1 MFLIQKALFLLI
13 KSHVFPEVAP
23 RGKTLNNMSD
33 LFDLK
38 LEQELKRSAPLAD
51 RMRPTTLDDYVG
63 QEKLIGPGATLRTL
77 IERDELPSMIFWGPP
92 GTGKTT
98 LARIIAKLTRSRFEQ
113 VSAVSAGIAELRRV
127 VDEAKEKRKLAN
139 TRTIL
144 FVDEIH
150 RWNKSQQ
157 DALLPQVESGVITL
171 IGATTENPSFEIN
184 GALLSRCRVFVLEK
198 LTSEDIKKL
207 LERAIK
213 SPAGLDGK
221 IKVDAEAVEF
231 LAYIADGDARAALNS
246 LEIAAKAIKISK
258 RQVLKIEAIK
268 YALAKTHLRYDKT
281 GEEHYNIISA
291 LHKSMRGSDADAAL
305 YWLGRMLEAGED
317 PLYVARRLV
326 RFASEDVGLADSQA
340 LVIAM
345 TAYNAA
351 HAIGMPECNVILA
364 HCTAYLAK
372 APKSIAVYAAYQAIQ
387 KDIAELPNEPVP
399 LHLRNA
405 PTKLMK
411 ELDYG
416 KGYKYNPNFEDPVDQ
431 SYLPEKLKDR
441 KYLKK

>member
-1 MFLIQKALFLLI
+1 
-13 KSHVFPEVAP
+13 
-23 RGKTLNNMSD
+23 MSD

-38 LEQELKRSAPLAD
+38 LEQELKKSAPLAD
-51 RMRPTTLDDYVG
+51 RMRPTSLESYVG
-63 QEKLIGPGATLRTL
+63 QEKLIGSGATLRTL

-98 LARIIAKLTRSRFEQ
+98 LARIIARLTRSRFEQ
-113 VSAVSAGIAELRRV
+113 VSAVSSGIADLRRV

-157 DALLPQVESGVITL
+157 DALLPNVESGVITL
-171 IGATTENPSFEIN
+171 IGATTENPSFEVN

-198 LTSEDIKKL
+198 LTAEDIKKL
-207 LERAIK
+207 LERAIR
-213 SPAGLDGK
+213 SPEGLDGK
-221 IKVDAEAVEF
+221 VKVAADAIEF
-231 LAYIADGDARAALNS
+231 LAYIADGDARVALNS
-246 LEIAAKAIKISK
+246 LEIAAKALKISK
-258 RQVLKIEAIK
+258 RQTLKIEAVK
-268 YALAKTHLRYDKT
+268 YALQKTHLRYDKT

-326 RFASEDVGLADSQA
+326 RFASEDVGLADSNA
-340 LVIAM
+340 LVVAM

-364 HCTAYLAK
+364 HAAAYLAQ
-372 APKSIAVYAAYQAIQ
+372 APKSNKLYAAYLAVQ

-416 KGYKYNPNFEDPVDQ
+416 KGYKYNPNFKEPIDQ
-431 SYLPEKLKDR
+431 DYLPEKLKGK
-441 KYLKK
+441 KYLKD